1 MYRDLESLDEP
12 VIKGQRLESVYVMS
26 AQTAYVDKTRKSE
39 TVDLWHQRLS
49 HVSFSKLNM
58 MMRRSALKGL
68 PQLEVKIDAI
78 CAGCQYGKA
87 HQLPYEESKWRA
99 KGPLELIHSDV
110 FGPVK
115 QASISGLK
123 YMVTFID
130 DFSKF
135 VWVYFMKEKSETFSR
150 FKEFKEVAEAE
161 INKRICCLHSDNVGE
176 YTSDEFSNYLR
187 D

>member
-1 MYRDLESLDEP
+1 ME
-12 VIKGQRLESVYVMS
+12 
-26 AQTAYVDKTRKSE
+26 
-39 TVDLWHQRLS
+39 
-49 HVSFSKLNM
+49 
-58 MMRRSALKGL
+58 
-68 PQLEVKIDAI
+68 
-78 CAGCQYGKA
+78 
-87 HQLPYEESKWRA
+87 A

-115 QASISGLK
+115 QPSISGLK

-161 INKRICCLHSDNVGE
+161 INKRICCGISYDNL
-176 YTSDEFSNYLR
+176 SLA
-187 D
+187 